1 MSNLI
6 EFWFSNEKIW
16 FNCSKEDD
24 KIIYNK
30 FYHLLNFEVDFGTYC
45 CDRMLHYIL
54 LYDQCF
60 RHFYRGFPKMP
71 KYANEIA
78 LFFSRKLIRTGGIY
92 NFGPEKRCFVLM
104 PLRHTFDKDILE
116 YVLHLIKKFMEED
129 PDNRYYRRFY
139 YATVKSLSK
148 IINKLSV
155 EDEFKVNVNAPFPY
169 DILDKDCNFIFQ
181 EIDESKMRKWKY
193 LVKQFK
199 SILKPDNKVTLSISG
214 GVDSMV
220 CSYILKYIGCD
231 FKCFMIN
238 YGNRD
243 SADLEVIMVGKW
255 LEYLNVPFYVRKIT
269 EIKRSRDRDRDF
281 YENVTR
287 DIRFGMYKLL
297 RRDVILGHNKD
308 DTIENIFANLSK
320 KQNYSNLFGMEKKS
334 EIEGVT
340 VLRPMLDITKKEI
353 FEFAK
358 DLGVPYLYDS
368 TPKWSSRGKMRDEL
382 VPFLNGFDDNIIK
395 GLCDLGDTMKG
406 LYDTLEGLVLG
417 KANISYDVDRK
428 QLQIKRNGFEN
439 YVSSKIIF
447 NELRKTFNIPRI
459 SQKSIK
465 NFTNFCKYKSNKS
478 KRNFVLSK
486 NLNGFII
493 NDNIILKLS

>member
-1 MSNLI
+1 
-6 EFWFSNEKIW
+6 
-16 FNCSKEDD
+16 
-24 KIIYNK
+24 
-30 FYHLLNFEVDFGTYC
+30 
-45 CDRMLHYIL
+45 
-54 LYDQCF
+54 
-60 RHFYRGFPKMP
+60 
-71 KYANEIA
+71 
-78 LFFSRKLIRTGGIY
+78 
-92 NFGPEKRCFVLM
+92 
-104 PLRHTFDKDILE
+104 
-116 YVLHLIKKFMEED
+116 
-129 PDNRYYRRFY
+129 
-139 YATVKSLSK
+139 
-148 IINKLSV
+148 
-155 EDEFKVNVNAPFPY
+155 
-169 DILDKDCNFIFQ
+169 
-181 EIDESKMRKWKY
+181 
-193 LVKQFK
+193 
-199 SILKPDNKVTLSISG
+199 
-214 GVDSMV
+214 
-220 CSYILKYIGCD
+220 
-231 FKCFMIN
+231 
-238 YGNRD
+238 
-243 SADLEVIMVGKW
+243 MVGKW

-353 FEFAK
+353 FKFAK